1 MAEQMPS
8 KRQREES
15 QKSKQLEPKR
25 QKSCTEHILSLL
37 EAEEEEP
44 NPIQELFSVDTY
56 LQQHLSSDSV
66 LDLPF
71 PPTVKADDQE
81 NPGTMTNSSTQD
93 YATPTPTAG
102 DEEQDDVIRHLLQAS
117 DDELGIPNTQ
127 PADFH
132 NAFAFSDD
140 LWDLEDQAANYYTLL
155 QSQLFMSG
163 QNY

>member
-8 KRQREES
+8 KRQREET

-44 NPIQELFSVDTY
+44 TQELSSVDTY

-81 NPGTMTNSSTQD
+81 NPGTMTNSTQD
-93 YATPTPTAG
+93 YATPTASLKG
-102 DEEQDDVIRHLLQAS
+102 DKEQDDVIRHLLQAS

-132 NAFAFSDD
+132 NAFAFSDG